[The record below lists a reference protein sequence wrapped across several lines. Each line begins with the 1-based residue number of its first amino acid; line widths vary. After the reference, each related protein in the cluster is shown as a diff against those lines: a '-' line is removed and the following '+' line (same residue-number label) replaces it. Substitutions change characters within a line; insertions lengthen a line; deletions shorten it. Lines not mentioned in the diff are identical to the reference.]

1 MTPENSGHKKACQDT
16 AVRDKTTVEEA
27 GRNNSGVDD
36 ELEIIVPMLNNDY
49 DDIAADEDDDEDV
62 GDEDDNV
69 EDQPPK

>member
-1 MTPENSGHKKACQDT
+1 
-16 AVRDKTTVEEA
+16 VEEA